1 MPVLKIID
9 IHQANVIG
17 LGAEKFASSLLRQL
31 RNNQSI
37 SVHNIYANISVSRE
51 SIKSENDVIFV
62 KYLFGGIS
70 RLLEIFFWKLYR
82 GKENDLLVLGDLP
95 LNTPA
100 KQYVLCQQ
108 SLIFEKFSIASLSF
122 YKFALFRFIFKKY
135 LKKNDVVLVQT
146 KEMARKVKRVI
157 NDGVDV
163 QIIDLKSEFFEW
175 PQFCRS
181 HRYVDSKCSANL
193 NLVYPAAAYPH
204 KNHYLLDA
212 INLDESTT
220 ITLTIN
226 KNEIDVNTKNVN
238 FIGRVSRE
246 KVFDI
251 YKTVDALLFL
261 SSNESLGLPILEA
274 IKCNIPII
282 CPYAEYTKY
291 LKSENCFFFD
301 IEDPISLELAIA
313 SAKRKLMAGWLSN
326 WNFEFDLDS
335 DESRPLTIDKII
347 LSESN

>member
-1 MPVLKIID
+1 LKIID

-17 LGAEKFASSLLRQL
+17 LGAENFASSLLRQL

-37 SVHNIYANISVSRE
+37 RVHYIYVNRSVSRE
-51 SIKSENDVIFV
+51 NIKSENNVIFV
-62 KYLFGGIS
+62 NYIFGGIS

-95 LNTPA
+95 LNTHA

-108 SLIFEKFSIASLSF
+108 SLIFKNFSITSLSF

-146 KEMARKVKRVI
+146 HEMARKVKGVI

-163 QIIDLKSEFFEW
+163 QVIDLKSEFFGW

-193 NLVYPAAAYPH
+193 NLVYPAAPYPH

-212 INLDESTT
+212 INLDETT
-220 ITLTIN
+220 KIILTIN

-261 SSNESLGLPILEA
+261 SSNESLGMPILEA

-313 SAKRKLMAGWLSN
+313 SAKRKLMAGWWST
-326 WNFEFDLDS
+326 WDFELDS
-335 DESRPLTIDKII
+335 DNSTSVPLDEII
-347 LSESN
+347 LNK